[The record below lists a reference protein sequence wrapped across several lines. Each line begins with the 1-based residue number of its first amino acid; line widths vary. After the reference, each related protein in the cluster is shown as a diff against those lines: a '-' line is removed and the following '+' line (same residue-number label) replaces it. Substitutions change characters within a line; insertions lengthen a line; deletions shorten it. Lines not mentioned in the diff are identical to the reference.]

1 MADDVVNANWFPM
14 EVAEV
19 LKYETVVH
27 QEIPG
32 TMERTATTQSPPGNT
47 RDYGMDSN
55 HPESTRKYQGLSRN
69 KLHEEIT
76 ASVHCFSLANFWNHT

>member
-1 MADDVVNANWFPM
+1 MPEDLVNDNWFPM

-32 TMERTATTQSPPGNT
+32 TMERTATIQSPPGKT
-47 RDYGMDSN
+47 RDYLETN
-55 HPESTRKYQGLSRN
+55 FTRKQQQVPTVS
-69 KLHEEIT
+69 HEQFLGTIHNLFT
-76 ASVHCFSLANFWNHT
+76 HF

>member
-1 MADDVVNANWFPM
+1 MYFRHCLCDLTTMPNDLVNDNWFPM

-32 TMERTATTQSPPGNT
+32 TVEK
-47 RDYGMDSN
+47 DSN
-55 HPESTRKYQGLSRN
+55 HPESTRKYQGLSN
-69 KLHEEIT
+69 KLH
-76 ASVHCFSLANFWNHT
+76 